1 MEKMLLMILLDQEV
15 EEIIKDIQ
23 APRTSGF
30 EKCIDPKIWCWV
42 LLVAVY
48 YAYKKS
54 GIKGIGDLIYKLKNY
69 KAFRIGFVSFHI
81 LIVLMLVAFYHGFI
95 PFQR

>member
-15 EEIIKDIQ
+15 EEIIKDIY
-23 APRTSGF
+23 ASRTSGF
-30 EKCIDPKIWCWV
+30 EKFITSKIWCWV
-42 LLVAVY
+42 LLVAVC
-48 YAYKKS
+48 YACKKS

-69 KAFRIGFVSFHI
+69 KAFRIAFVIFHI
-81 LIVLMLVAFYHGFI
+81 LIVLMFVAFYHGFI